1 IPAISTL
8 LEASTGA
15 SGSPPGASPRPT
27 SARTGT
33 GSGNST
39 PSGVGGVG
47 SPLSRCGMAPP
58 LPGPALAPAS
68 ALSSGGGR
76 STPRTLS
83 GQAAGHATSAS
94 GSSIL
99 TAGAG
104 ATGLSRAASGGGSAA
119 APASAGAGASS
130 APSAIGAPS
139 KPREAR
145 RFSVEN
151 KATTMSVYGLPP
163 PTRSRLGLAFSELEQ
178 RATLGTGTFGR
189 VKLVLHRKTNRV
201 FALKMLQKHQI
212 VALKQQV
219 NIMNEKDILWCVDH
233 PFVIKL
239 YDTYKDRDRLY
250 MLLELVQG
258 GELFS
263 RLQNSDTPGRVPV
276 DSARFYSACVLDAFD
291 FLHNLHIIYRDLKVR
306 RCSRARARVRMFNM

>member
-1 IPAISTL
+1 MT
-8 LEASTGA
+8 ASAGARVHSRPA
-15 SGSPPGASPRPT
+15 SGSG
-27 SARTGT
+27 
-33 GSGNST
+33 ST
-39 PSGVGGVG
+39 P
-47 SPLSRCGMAPP
+47 
-58 LPGPALAPAS
+58 
-68 ALSSGGGR
+68 
-76 STPRTLS
+76 T
-83 GQAAGHATSAS
+83 
-94 GSSIL
+94 
-99 TAGAG
+99 
-104 ATGLSRAASGGGSAA
+104 
-119 APASAGAGASS
+119 PASAGAGAIAGGGASN
-130 APSAIGAPS
+130 APSATAAPS

-151 KATTMSVYGLPP
+151 KATSMSVYGLPP
-163 PTRSRLGLAFSELEQ
+163 PTRSRLGLSFSELEQ

-276 DSARFYSACVLDAFD
+276 ESARFYSACVLDAFD
-291 FLHNLHIIYRDLKVR
+291 FLHSLHVIYRDLKVR
-306 RCSRARARVRMFNM
+306 AAHAHTHTCVGHACSTAAYLRSCCTRFSFGCSLRTC